1 MSRYCAE
8 CFSHTPMWC
17 ILFILTILLYTCC
30 QKCSNLFKKFGV
42 NSSSTL
48 CSRYQI
54 DIHNCF
60 SMIVA
65 HRSPRGPSEAVP
77 REQHSDSVTHVE
89 ATHVPGLNLGTA
101 RADVPNTSLAPPAP
115 YTENRLLTPSQYR
128 YNILTWIQMYYKTCL
143 ISIFLLYCNSHE
155 TVNNTSYRAISQF
168 MLNWHSFTGIIYR
181 IGS

>member
-1 MSRYCAE
+1 MFFAPSDVVY
-8 CFSHTPMWC
+8 F
-17 ILFILTILLYTCC
+17 FILTILLFTCC

-77 REQHSDSVTHVE
+77 REQHRDSVVHVE
-89 ATHVPGLNLGTA
+89 PTHVPGLNLGTA
-101 RADVPNTSLAPPAP
+101 RGNVPTTSLAPPAP
-115 YTENRLLTPSQYR
+115 YTENRLLTPTQYR
-128 YNILTWIQMYYKTCL
+128 YNIFNIDSNILQKFDFC
-143 ISIFLLYCNSHE
+143 FLVVL
-155 TVNNTSYRAISQF
+155 
-168 MLNWHSFTGIIYR
+168 
-181 IGS
+181 